1 MCGTQE
7 KEPLQVRINV
17 DGHPHVMHIQFG
29 ADVHAGV
36 AEFAAKMGLSEDS
49 KQALTKQVREPD
61 PDPTLTLTN
70 AVGSSRERE
79 LESQPYS
86 SASSLLHVLSDNL
99 TTRRPCKQ
107 QIFLHS
113 TPLTQLPV
121 SCLSSRERQHIG
133 ERLFR

>member
-1 MCGTQE
+1 MWCTQE

-61 PDPTLTLTN
+61 SPQLFLFL
-70 AVGSSRERE
+70 VCR
-79 LESQPYS
+79 
-86 SASSLLHVLSDNL
+86 HVTDN
-99 TTRRPCKQ
+99 
-107 QIFLHS
+107 
-113 TPLTQLPV
+113 
-121 SCLSSRERQHIG
+121 IG
-133 ERLFR
+133 DRLFR